1 MRLNISVI
9 GGSEVSPEICEVAT
23 EVGRLLAKAGAT
35 VFCGG
40 LSGVMEC
47 VSKGVREENG
57 LVIGILPGTRPE
69 DGNKYLSAAL
79 PTGMGYARN
88 FLVVRAGKVVIAIDG
103 SVGTIS
109 EASFALNEGKKVIEI
124 GDMDFNPKKKY
135 EPNFRRAKTPKE
147 AVDLAI
153 EIAAKLK

>member
-1 MRLNISVI
+1 MILNISVI
-9 GGSEVSPEICEVAT
+9 GGSEVSSEICEVAM

-88 FLVVRAGKVVIAIDG
+88 FLGFHSLNPFYQDRSNFIQPFIINGDLAGDYQQGTFLVSINPEWCLQTQHQDRHLGRVRE
-103 SVGTIS
+103 
-109 EASFALNEGKKVIEI
+109 EASRT
-124 GDMDFNPKKKY
+124 DQ
-135 EPNFRRAKTPKE
+135 
-147 AVDLAI
+147 
-153 EIAAKLK
+153 